1 MLLDEMEARAQRQL
15 DGMTVNRDAMACDVL
30 DLVAA
35 VRRARSAIAD
45 KLHREKPD
53 ASMGDFEAAFGSI
66 FRDLFGGRR

>member
-1 MLLDEMEARAQRQL
+1 M
-15 DGMTVNRDAMACDVL
+15 L

>member
-1 MLLDEMEARAQRQL
+1 MAR
-15 DGMTVNRDAMACDVL
+15 DVL

-53 ASMGDFEAAFGSI
+53 ASMGDFEAAFDSLFG
-66 FRDLFGGRR
+66 DLFGAQR